1 MQTIE
6 IAAAIIVRNGAML
19 VVRKQGSRY
28 FMQPGGKLEP
38 GEAPEAALCRELAE
52 ELAIALTPAALS
64 PLGQRAER
72 AANEPDS
79 RVVAHLF
86 AVRTSEEPRIG
97 AEIAEMAWL
106 DLVRP
111 PEVTLA
117 PLSAGHVVP
126 LARQLMADGAFAA

>member
-1 MQTIE
+1 MQVIE
-6 IAAAIIVRNGAML
+6 IAAAIIVRKGAML

-52 ELAIALTPAALS
+52 ELAITLSPEALS
-64 PLGQRAER
+64 PLGRHSEI
-72 AANEPDS
+72 AANEADS

-86 AVRTSEEPRIG
+86 LARTDADPRIG

-106 DLVRP
+106 DLAGEP
-111 PEVTLA
+111 ALTLA
-117 PLSAGHVVP
+117 PLSAHHVVP
-126 LARQLMADGAFAA
+126 LARQVAAVQ